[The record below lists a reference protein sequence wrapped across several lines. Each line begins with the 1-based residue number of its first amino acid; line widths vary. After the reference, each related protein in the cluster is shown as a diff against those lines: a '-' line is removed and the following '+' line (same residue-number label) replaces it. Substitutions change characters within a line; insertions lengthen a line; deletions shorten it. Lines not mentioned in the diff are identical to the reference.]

1 MPRSPARP
9 ETEGKPARANPRARA
24 FTTATVISV
33 SLTLLA
39 GSVVVLTNLVP
50 LRMLSFGERIDL
62 GAMLFVAP
70 VLALVLGIMFE
81 ATRMAMSREALPEP
95 RRQQVV
101 RNWQPGR
108 REG

>member
-1 MPRSPARP
+1 MSNSPA
-9 ETEGKPARANPRARA
+9 PAPSTKARRINA
-24 FTTATVISV
+24 FTTATVVSF

-39 GSVVVLTNLVP
+39 GSIAVLTNVVP
-50 LRMLSFGERIDL
+50 LKALSFGERIDL

-70 VLALVLGIMFE
+70 VLALILAVVFE
-81 ATRMAMSREALPEP
+81 TTRIALKREPLPEP

-101 RNWQPGR
+101 RGWVPGR